1 MEAVTP
7 LPTPN
12 DKPRTRKNK
21 GILNATAAIAFPPRR
36 PMKIISTIVYKVWIP
51 IPAIIGMARVHNAL
65 DGLFRKPSIR
75 EFFSFGRFIGAEFRG
90 N

>member
-1 MEAVTP
+1 
-7 LPTPN
+7 
-12 DKPRTRKNK
+12 
-21 GILNATAAIAFPPRR
+21 
-36 PMKIISTIVYKVWIP
+36 MKIISTIVYKVWIP